1 MEGTIMA
8 VDFEKLVKNMIMPLV
23 VNPDDVL
30 VKIISEDDD
39 VIIIQLLVQESDLGR
54 VIGKGGRIANAMRTI
69 VYAGASKEGKRV
81 QLNIDAF

>member
-1 MEGTIMA
+1 MA
-8 VDFEKLVKNMIMPLV
+8 VDFEKLVKNIIMPLV

-30 VKIISEDDD
+30 VKIIADDKET
-39 VIIIQLLVQESDLGR
+39 ITIQLLVHESDLGR

-81 QLNIDAF
+81 NIDIDSF

>member
-1 MEGTIMA
+1 MA